1 MNLKPLVLG
10 LLLTGAAWAQVQFP
24 ATIYQVE
31 PDSVYVE
38 MEDHTAV
45 RVKNGTARFLVNG
58 AEVAPAGLKIGDP
71 VVVRYVTGPDGPMPP
86 SLYPYPAGTKGVHY
100 QDVIENGKVV
110 QYIWYGG
117 RWHRM

>member
-1 MNLKPLVLG
+1 MGVFMAG
-10 LLLTGAAWAQVQFP
+10 GASAQVQFP
-24 ATIYQVE
+24 ATIYQVD

-38 MEDHTAV
+38 MPDHTAV
-45 RVKNGTARFLVNG
+45 RIKNGTALFIVDG
-58 AEVAPAGLKIGDP
+58 VEKPPAQLKIGSP
-71 VVVRYVTGPDGPMPP
+71 VVVRYVTGPDGPMPS
-86 SLYPYPAGTKGVHY
+86 SLYPYPADTKGVHY